1 MFLVVLMLVVMISV
15 SVYLVCS
22 SCPNACSVD
31 INVRVSSVF
40 LVVLMLVVMIS
51 MSVYLLCF

>member
-1 MFLVVLMLVVMISV
+1 MLVMVISV

-22 SCPNACSVD
+22 SCPNACGDD